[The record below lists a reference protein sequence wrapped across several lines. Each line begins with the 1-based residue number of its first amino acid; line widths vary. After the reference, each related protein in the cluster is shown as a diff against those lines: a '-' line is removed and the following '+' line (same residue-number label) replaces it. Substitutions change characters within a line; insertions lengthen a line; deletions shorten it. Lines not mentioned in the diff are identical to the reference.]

1 MPYKHKVPLKDKI
14 IIYKRKKK
22 ITKHKKR
29 VCNKTFFKSE
39 VIFRE
44 WLDNNIE
51 RFEHKPVKLK
61 SNLYYFEGIT
71 KKILLVL
78 WFELP
83 EAGLWI
89 QHKKNN
95 KLYDDF
101 ISIEYIGCESFLPQK
116 GYFDAD
122 RVDKNF
128 KYFKMQEELYINEV
142 YESIISTCNKLFK
155 KDNTLYLLDSDGVI
169 SGYIESKKKDIKQS
183 KNTRLFKFDL
193 FKDTV

>member
-1 MPYKHKVPLKDKI
+1 M
-14 IIYKRKKK
+14 
-22 ITKHKKR
+22 
-29 VCNKTFFKSE
+29 
-39 VIFRE
+39 IFRE
-44 WLDNNIE
+44 WLDSNID
-51 RFEHKPVKLK
+51 RFDHKPVKLK

-89 QHKKNN
+89 QHKENN

-101 ISIEYIGCESFLPQK
+101 ISIEYIGCESFLPKK

-122 RVDKNF
+122 RIDKNF
-128 KYFKMQEELYINEV
+128 KYFKTQEELYINEV
-142 YESIISTCNKLFK
+142 YENIISTCNKLFK
-155 KDNTLYLLDSDGVI
+155 KDNALYLLDSDGVV
-169 SGYIESKKKDIKQS
+169 SGFIESKEKNIKRS

-193 FKDTV
+193 LEDNK